1 MPTTLPPLHS
11 QLVLRDGEGRTWHSR
26 VEAIDAYALTVAR
39 PFDLPLED
47 SPSTGATLEVTWT
60 SDGGAYSLPCG
71 LVETVREGL
80 VALWIVSPQGETTRA
95 QRRAHFR
102 LPIDGEVAVT
112 VADAPAA
119 AGDVLTGHLVDVS
132 EAGLRFRT
140 SPAEAAPFIGR
151 APVAAVFEI
160 RQERFEVEGT
170 VLRTFPSERANGDP
184 ATDVVVT
191 LELSEPEA
199 RDLRRALLAEQVQRR
214 RLARD

>member
-11 QLVLRDGEGRTWHSR
+11 QLVLRDVEGRTWRSR

-47 SPSTGATLEVTWT
+47 SPSTGAILEVTWT
-60 SDGGAYSLPCG
+60 SDGGAYSVPCA

-112 VADAPAA
+112 VADPTADGA
-119 AGDVLTGHLVDVS
+119 LTTHLVDVS

-140 SPAEAAPFIGR
+140 TPGDAAPFTPG
-151 APVAAVFEI
+151 ASLAADFEI
-160 RQERFEVEGT
+160 RQERFQVEGR

-184 ATDVVVT
+184 AIDVVVV
-191 LELSEPEA
+191 LELTEPAA

-214 RLARD
+214 RLSRD